1 MSFITDSIEKIHS
14 DKFSKTIEEALILFI
29 TQKMLRKDSEP
40 TPTLITNSLQK
51 LVKIYEKKKKLRKL
65 VEFILALM
73 AGD

>member
-1 MSFITDSIEKIHS
+1 M
-14 DKFSKTIEEALILFI
+14 ILFI

-40 TPTLITNSLQK
+40 TPTLITASMQK

-73 AGD
+73 ASDQQYKGSVVEYIK